1 MSDFDL
7 LKTVQATDGWFAV
20 VGIKGKSVR
29 QKLVETR
36 EEVDQLVQYFVQN
49 GYDAYFGLAK
59 FTDGSSRQK
68 HNVHALKAFWLDI
81 DCGESKAE
89 PDPDTGIP
97 DGYIDQQA
105 ALQAL
110 RTFCKTTG
118 LPKPTLVNS
127 GRGVH
132 VYWPLT
138 EEVTREQWEPVAF
151 KLRELCVEHK
161 FYVDAAVFEVSRILR
176 VPNTLNFKDEPPK
189 PVEVLSVADPVDFG
203 ALLQI
208 LNVELNTQGEQPP
221 KREMSALMQ
230 SMVSAS
236 VNKFSKI
243 MRRSAKGDGC
253 QQLLSCYQDRAE
265 LAEPRWFDALSVA
278 KFCDD
283 RDKAIH
289 TLSEGYPGY
298 NPAETEQKIQ
308 HIIGPH
314 TCEKFAENNPGGC
327 EGCPFKGKI
336 KSPIVLG
343 REIEE
348 AESNEIVETDED
360 GEPEVHHIPEY
371 PRPFFR
377 GKNGG
382 VYFLAEEESDP
393 ICVYEHDLYVVK
405 RMRDPIVGDVV
416 VMKLHLPRDG
426 VQEFVVPN
434 THMAEPSELKKT
446 LSKHGVLTTK
456 KKFEL
461 LITYLMTAVKE
472 LQFKRKAEQMR
483 LQFGWADNHSKFIV
497 GDREITVDGTFHSPP
512 SSVTSNIAKHLHPV
526 GSFEKWKEVFSL
538 YGAEGLEPHA
548 FAAATAFGSPLLHC
562 LGQNGAIINVIH
574 NSSGTGKTTILHMCN
589 SVWGHPE
596 HLCGTW
602 QDTLNAKILRLG
614 VMNNLPFTIDEM
626 TNTSPADFST
636 LVYNM
641 SQGRGK
647 DRVKAQANEL
657 RQNLTSWQ
665 NISLASSNASFYE
678 KLGSHKDTP
687 DGEMMRL
694 LEYKIDYTTAIDP
707 AYAKQMFD
715 HQLKHN
721 FGHAGLIYADYLVK
735 NYEEVKNVCL
745 ATQARIDA
753 KVSLT
758 QRERFW
764 SAVMAANITGL
775 RIAKHLGLIDWDIK
789 RIVAWATTDMLNSL
803 REEVK
808 PPVTDVAAIIGDYIN
823 RKMAHILVVNDQ
835 VDARSNMASLPVLE
849 PRGELLIR
857 YEPDTKRMYFA
868 AKAFKNDCVTYQVNY
883 KDTLSKLEA
892 NGVFIGAQN
901 KRLSKGMKVTSP
913 AVHCLIFDC
922 TNSEFLDMDDF
933 VRAETEDA
941 GGES

>member
-59 FTDGSSRQK
+59 FTNGSSRQK

-89 PDPDTGIP
+89 PDPETGIP
-97 DGYIDQQA
+97 DGYVDQA
-105 ALQAL
+105 TALNAL
-110 RTFCKTTG
+110 KAFCKQIG
-118 LPKPTLVNS
+118 LPKPILVNS

-132 VYWPLT
+132 VYWPLA

-189 PVEVLSVADPVDFG
+189 PVEVISVADPIDFDTFS
-203 ALLQI
+203 QI
-208 LNVELNTQGEQPP
+208 LGVELNLQVERPP
-221 KREMSALMQ
+221 KREMSSLMQ

-236 VNKFSKI
+236 TNKFSKI
-243 MRRSAKGDGC
+243 MRRSANGDGC
-253 QQLLSCYQDRAE
+253 QQLLSCYNDRAE
-265 LAEPRWFDALSVA
+265 LAEPRWFDALSIA

-283 RDKAIH
+283 KDSAIH
-289 TLSEGYPGY
+289 KLSSDHPDYDPHAVEH
-298 NPAETEQKIQ
+298 KIK
-308 HIIGPH
+308 HILGPH
-314 TCEKFAENNPGGC
+314 SCDEFEKHNPGGC
-327 EGCPFKGKI
+327 EGCPFRTKI

-343 REIEE
+343 KVVEE
-348 AESNEIVETDED
+348 AESNEVVETDAD

-393 ICVYEHDLYVVK
+393 VCVYEHDLYVVK
-405 RMRDPIVGDVV
+405 RMRDPIAGDVV

-426 VQEFVVPN
+426 VQEFIVPN

-472 LQFKRKAEQMR
+472 LQFKKKAEQMR
-483 LQFGWADNHSKFIV
+483 MQFGWADNHSKFIV
-497 GDREITVDGTFHSPP
+497 GDREITAEGTFHSPP
-512 SSVTSNIAKHLHPV
+512 SPVTNNIANHLHPA
-526 GSFEKWKEVFSL
+526 GSYEKWKEVFAL
-538 YGAEGLEPHA
+538 YGNEGLEPHA
-548 FAAATAFGSPLLHC
+548 FAAATAFGAPLLHC
-562 LGQNGAIINVIH
+562 LGQNGAIVNVIH
-574 NSSGTGKTTILHMCN
+574 NTSGTGKSTILYMCN

-647 DRVKAQANEL
+647 DRVKSQSNEL

-678 KLGSHKDTP
+678 KLGSYKDTP

-694 LEYKIDYTTAIDP
+694 LEYKIDKTTSIDP
-707 AYAKQMFD
+707 AYAKHMFD
-715 HQLKHN
+715 HELKN
-721 FGHAGLIYADYLVK
+721 NYGHAGLIYADFLVK
-735 NYEEVKNVCL
+735 NYEEVKALCL
-745 ATQARIDA
+745 ALQAKIDA
-753 KVSLT
+753 EVKLT

-764 SAVMAANITGL
+764 SAVMAANIAGL
-775 RIAKHLGLIDWDIK
+775 RIAKRLGIIDWDIK
-789 RIVAWATTDMLNSL
+789 RIYQWATTQMLSGL
-803 REEVK
+803 RDEVK
-808 PPVTDVAAIIGDYIN
+808 APVTDVASILGDYIN
-823 RKMAHILVVNDQ
+823 RNMQHILVVNDM
-835 VDARSNMASLPVLE
+835 VDARSNMQALPMLE

-868 AKAFKNDCVTYQVNY
+868 AKAFKNDCVKYQVNY
-883 KDTLSKLEA
+883 KDTLAKLEA

-901 KRLSKGMKVTSP
+901 KRLSKGMKIASP
-913 AVHCLIFDC
+913 AVHCLMFDC
-922 TNSEFLDMDDF
+922 SNSEFLDMDDF
-933 VRAETEDA
+933 VRVDAEDD